1 MALAPHQKAVV
12 ELAAVNTRVGEVIAR
27 LRKLAPH
34 PQVEAACAELERVR
48 GPLTR
53 AHEKLTTLPAN
64 YSPHESKIAT
74 TNIAV
79 GSIVGIREAHKKKYA
94 SLLSAEEMDRLEV
107 TVVGTSCA
115 VKTLS
120 GVQMLVA
127 RGHLV
132 TAATQAEEGTNGDDA
147 A

>member
-12 ELAAVNTRVGEVIAR
+12 ELAAINGRVSEVIGR

-34 PQVEAACAELERVR
+34 ADVDAAIAELERVR
-48 GPLTR
+48 GPVMR
-53 AHEKLTTLPAN
+53 AHEKLIGLPAT

-74 TNIAV
+74 TNIVVGGFVAV
-79 GSIVGIREAHKKKYA
+79 RDTHRKKYA
-94 SLLSAEEMDRLEV
+94 TMLREDEMKRLEV
-107 TVVGTSCA
+107 VALGASCA

-120 GVQMLVA
+120 GVQLLVP

-132 TAATQAEEGTNGDDA
+132 TVVEETPDGGDA